1 VKRHAKGEREMAQ
14 TVTLELPQ
22 TIYLPAR
29 RMAEVTNRSLEDL
42 LVSALKAS
50 LPPLDGLPSELVE
63 DLVGL
68 ESLDDESLRQVM
80 VSKVPTAQQR
90 ELDRLLRKNQAG
102 TLTEQERQKLDRLQ
116 READR
121 VMLRK
126 ARAAVLLRFRGHRL
140 PTLEELR
147 RLTSET

>member
-1 VKRHAKGEREMAQ
+1 MMTTVAEMM
-14 TVTLELPQ
+14 P
-22 TIYLPAR
+22 
-29 RMAEVTNRSLEDL
+29 EDL
-42 LVSALKAS
+42 KTLILETVQKTS

-63 DLVGL
+63 DLVDL

-90 ELDRLLRKNQAG
+90 ELDRLFRKNQAG

-126 ARAAVLLRFRGHRL
+126 ARAAVLLQFRGHRL

>member
-1 VKRHAKGEREMAQ
+1 MAQ

-42 LVSALKAS
+42 LVCALKAS

-63 DLVGL
+63 DLVSL

-80 VSKVPTAQQR
+80 VSKVPTAQQD
-90 ELDRLLRKNQAG
+90 ELDHLLRRNQAG